1 VRRVFLLLI
10 GCLVWIPPVEGAE
23 APSLALAALPSE
35 DGVAELLWTRSPEF
49 MAARARLA
57 SSQADVVQAALLPN
71 PEVDLSWNTLPVGP
85 TNPPGLHR
93 LKDVPNYQV
102 GLSQRIELGKRG
114 PRQES
119 ARAARE
125 ATALEVQAQL
135 RERTYEV
142 LERAAEVAAGELR
155 LAELRQLTADAARL
169 TELQRIRQQRGDS
182 AGLDVDR
189 AVLEETQLQG
199 QLAGAQSELA
209 EALLACSQSVGLACE
224 PFGSREAA
232 ARFLDGRLSREVAPA
247 PLSQRPDLRSL
258 EAQQQSARAAL
269 TLARRGGVPDP
280 TVRLGYVHDRFYISG
295 NQTHSFFVGVSFPLP
310 LFDRGQA
317 EALTASAQSDA
328 AGQIRV
334 QLTGQAERE
343 VQALTAQRAALATRR
358 ERLRAHTLPL
368 ASGLVQR
375 LEAAVK
381 AGGASLQELLL
392 ARRTYGEL
400 LLESADLERAAVRVA
415 VALDRVHAA
424 GPNPPAELSKRF

>member
-1 VRRVFLLLI
+1 MRRVFPLLVC
-10 GCLVWIPPVEGAE
+10 CLLWIPPVEGAE
-23 APSLALAALPSE
+23 ASSLALAELPGE
-35 DGVAELLWTRSPEF
+35 DGVAELLWTRAPEF

-57 SSQADVVQAALLPN
+57 SSRAGVVQAAQLPN

-93 LKDVPNYQV
+93 LRDVPNYQV
-102 GLSQRIELGKRG
+102 GVSQLIELGKRG

-119 ARAARE
+119 ARAARV
-125 ATALEVQAQL
+125 ATALEVQAEL

-142 LERAAEVAAGELR
+142 LERAAEVAAAEIR
-155 LAELRQLTADAARL
+155 LAELQHLTADAARL

-199 QLAGAQSELA
+199 QLAAAQSQLA
-209 EALLACSQSVGLACE
+209 EALLACAQSAGMACE
-224 PFGSREAA
+224 PFGGREAA
-232 ARFLDGRLSREVAPA
+232 ARFLDGRLSHEAAPV

-258 EAQQQSARAAL
+258 EAQAQSARAAL
-269 TLARRGGVPDP
+269 TLARRRGVPDP

-317 EALTASAQSDA
+317 EALAASAQSEA
-328 AGQIRV
+328 AGQIRA
-334 QLTGQAERE
+334 QLTDRAERE
-343 VQALTAQRAALATRR
+343 VQALSSQREALAARR
-358 ERLRAHTLPL
+358 ERLQVQTLPL

-381 AGGASLQELLL
+381 AGGASLHELLL

-400 LLESADLERAAVRVA
+400 LLEAADLELAAVRVA
-415 VALDRVHAA
+415 VALDRVNAA
-424 GPNPPAELSKRF
+424 GPNPPAELSESL